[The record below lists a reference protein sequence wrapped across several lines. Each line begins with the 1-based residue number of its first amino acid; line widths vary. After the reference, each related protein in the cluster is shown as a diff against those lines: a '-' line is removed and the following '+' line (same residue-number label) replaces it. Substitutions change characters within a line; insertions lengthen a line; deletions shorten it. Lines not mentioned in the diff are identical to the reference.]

1 MKKLSALF
9 MALLLVMGLCSVMN
23 SSAQDSEAEHW
34 YISNETWTTVPT
46 DAVFIV
52 PTGKTVKGLS
62 LNGKAVEQGDGV
74 TPWISGFT
82 SADKNW
88 VYDSEKGTL
97 TLSARCILSDLDLFD
112 KNELTFV
119 LSFTDGTSVNLK
131 LNGKKKWFKLAGVI
145 ANMSSSLT
153 DWSADNAVG
162 YKNTEIKPLGTWLVT
177 ASSNIG
183 SLPSKLFDS
192 VKNEYHS
199 YYKHDGSSFIYRFE
213 APHYIEV
220 DMGENTSVS
229 GVRYVPRSSN
239 TSGSWVGVEYYGSSD
254 GDAWKKIA
262 TGVYPGTHEESV
274 TDFGKN
280 VSYRYYRVKIT
291 ASTSGYA
298 TGDELHFMKPKA
310 TYEDKTADLSTGSGA
325 SWTLSVTPG
334 TVSEVYFDG
343 ARLDEESY
351 SLSGAAF
358 SLDEEL
364 VKTKALGEHTVKVIF
379 DNSFM
384 EVTLTIDDK
393 AASLAAAKAA
403 AKAELAVFG
412 DLASSYTTEIDS
424 KTTEEAVFECA
435 DKALSTLGAEIKA
448 LSYTAS
454 ESYASPEIK
463 TNYVTSDGKKLG
475 DTSAIALSNGK
486 VKATGLG
493 RALILSGGKY
503 TLIKTAPS
511 PLMLVLISGQ
521 SNAAGDTSNYLEAPS
536 ATGDYE
542 GRYYITNALNC
553 DRELDKITF
562 EDAVFAAKNGGRPDI
577 GEDDYSWNRGG
588 YLNSAAAASQL
599 GARLSDEF
607 DMPVWVVNTGIC
619 GQVIDQFDP
628 TKSKTAYMKTVS
640 YMEKVQKLIESNGH
654 FIIDEDKTGM
664 LWLQGESDG
673 IGTTSED
680 SMVDYKK
687 MFMNMY
693 HGLETQCGVKYCGIW
708 LVRAGVN
715 SNVPKDFEMSGP
727 RLAQVY
733 MGNSSAE
740 EYKNIY
746 LVLNTDIWRT
756 DEGVKAYFETRH
768 PDAAAFKAYYG
779 YDRPTTLSEIKP
791 GLHHSQKGY
800 NELGD
805 VAGYLIKK
813 ILSGEK
819 ETVTD
824 AYLADFY
831 GNDAESISVNAGET
845 TALVPMVTTPYYN
858 ANLNLTVKITDES
871 KATYDPEAFAVKG
884 ISEGTTEAV
893 LYYGTE
899 RLTSCTV
906 TVNAPAV
913 KDEVL
918 ADRTKW
924 TVTASSVWTSAGRVA
939 KNLTDSN
946 TATSWTAD
954 INNKI
959 TDGNPQYFE
968 IELPSATKVS
978 GFSFNSYDDNNGF
991 PLKYEIYIDSGSGAY
1006 EKVKEGTYV
1015 IGNFTKHA
1023 KYDIP
1028 FSYNY
1033 TAKKVKFV
1041 FLEGVSGYAAM
1052 SEAYLAEENSE
1063 LSDYKAPTAKISITA
1078 AESGVYTDGTGIVRF
1093 ITEIDELSGGE
1104 VEYYGSYAVE
1114 TSSFNAES
1122 ISLLN
1127 KVTVSDSGTAPKQGD
1142 TYALDVHN
1150 ISEANM
1156 DKSITCIS
1164 FVKLK
1169 GIDGVIYSEAK
1180 VNSGVQKSVKLGSNP
1195 YAKGNKIAITES
1207 NVKIHGRYIVDSETG
1222 LIKSSFSASGIE
1234 ATFEGT
1240 KISVRFNADRDAYIY
1255 AWVDDN
1261 IQFSKSE
1268 DVDGRIF
1275 VSAGDNEIKIA
1286 DNLAEG
1292 THTVTVLKANEGA
1305 DNVIAWES
1313 FVTDGTLGKAPS
1325 AKERKI
1331 QVVGDSIT
1339 AGASTLHKGG
1349 YWKSDIQYNDGV
1361 RSYAPCIARALD
1373 ADVEIFAQRGLS
1385 MTTSMS
1391 TNPLQYNRV
1400 NAFAASADTEFNY
1413 LWDHETFEPD
1423 LIIQCNW
1430 WNECYGKIDKKVEE
1444 KVEAG
1449 KTEDEAKKETAEEIK
1464 NVYVNAITMLKTAHP
1479 NAKIMLVS
1487 GTERQD
1493 FIDILNAA
1501 IQEYGKTNKADDIT
1515 VMTYT
1520 HSSLANSLA
1529 AGTLYAHPNP
1539 EGHMDMAEQ
1548 MLPKI
1553 KEFMGWD

>member
-1 MKKLSALF
+1 MKKFAAIF
-9 MALLLVMGLCSVMN
+9 TAFVMLMGMCGGIDA
-23 SSAQDSEAEHW
+23 SAQASEADHW
-34 YISNETWTTVPT
+34 YISDTDWTTVPE
-46 DAVFIV
+46 DAVFTV
-52 PTGKTVKGLS
+52 PSGKAVEGLS
-62 LNGKAVEQGDGV
+62 LNGKTVQQGDGV
-74 TPWISGFT
+74 TPWINGFS

-88 VYDSEKGTL
+88 VYDSENGTL
-97 TLSARCILSDLDLFD
+97 TLSARYILSDLDLFD
-112 KNELTFV
+112 KNGLTFV
-119 LSFTDGTSVNLK
+119 LSFTDGESVNLK
-131 LNGKKKWFKLAGVI
+131 LNGKKKWFKLASVI
-145 ANMSSSLT
+145 TDMSSALT
-153 DWSADNAVG
+153 DWSSDNAVG
-162 YKNTEIKPLGTWLVT
+162 YKSTEIKPLETWFVT
-177 ASSNIG
+177 ASSVVG

-192 VKNEYHS
+192 SKNEYHS
-199 YYKHDGSSFIYRFE
+199 YYKHDGSFIYRFE

-220 DMGENTSVS
+220 DMGERTSVS
-229 GVRYVPRSSN
+229 GVRYVPRSTN

-254 GDAWKKIA
+254 GEDWKKIA
-262 TGVYPGTHEESV
+262 TGMYPGTYEESV

-298 TGDELHFMKPKA
+298 TGDELHFLKPKA
-310 TYEDKTADLSTGSGA
+310 SFEKKTADASTGSGA
-325 SWTLSVTPG
+325 SWALSVAPNS
-334 TVSEVYFDG
+334 VSEVYFDG
-343 ARLDEESY
+343 TKLDEESY
-351 SLSGAAF
+351 LLSGAMF
-358 SLDEEL
+358 SLNAEF
-364 VKTKALGEHTVKVIF
+364 VKSKALGEHSVKAIF

-384 EVTLTIDDK
+384 EVALTIDDK
-393 AASLAAAKAA
+393 ASALAAAKSA

-412 DLASSYTTEIDS
+412 DHASSYTEEIDS

-435 DKALSTLGAEIKA
+435 DTALSALGAEIKA

-454 ESYASPEIK
+454 ESFGAPEIK
-463 TNYVTSDGKKLG
+463 TNYVTADGKRLG
-475 DTSAIALSNGK
+475 DTSAVTASNGK

-503 TLIKTAPS
+503 ILIKTTPS

-562 EDAVFAAKNGGRPDI
+562 ADAAFAAKNGGRPDI
-577 GEDDYSWNRGG
+577 GEDDYSWKRGG

-628 TKSKTAYMKTVS
+628 TKSKTAYIKTVS
-640 YMEKVQKLIESNGH
+640 YMERVRELIESNGH
-654 FIIDEDKTGM
+654 FIIDEEKTGM
-664 LWLQGESDG
+664 FWLQGESDG

-680 SMVDYKK
+680 SMADYKN

-693 HGLETQCGVKYCGIW
+693 HGLETQCGINYCGIW

-756 DEGVKAYFETRH
+756 DAGVKAYFETRH
-768 PDAAAFKAYYG
+768 PDAEAFKAYYG

-805 VAGYLIKK
+805 VAGCVIKK

-824 AYLADFY
+824 VYLADFY

-845 TALVPMVTTPYYN
+845 AVLVPMVTKPYCN

-871 KATYDPEAFAVKG
+871 KAKYDPEAFTVKG

-906 TVNAPAV
+906 TVNASAIT
-913 KDEVL
+913 DEVL
-918 ADRTKW
+918 RDRTKW
-924 TVTASSVWTSAGRVA
+924 TVTASSYWSSPGRVA
-939 KNLTDSN
+939 KNLIDSD

-954 INNKI
+954 ITSKV
-959 TDGNPQYFE
+959 TEENPQYFE

-978 GFSFNSYDDNNGF
+978 GFSFSSYDDNNGF

-1015 IGNFTKHA
+1015 IGDYVKHA

-1033 TAKKVKFV
+1033 TAKRVKFV

-1063 LSDYKAPTAKISITA
+1063 LSDYKAATAKISITA

-1093 ITEIDELSGGE
+1093 ITKIDELSGGE
-1104 VEYYGSYAVE
+1104 VDYYGSYAVE
-1114 TSSFNAES
+1114 TSSFDAES

-1127 KVTVSDSGTAPKQGD
+1127 KVTVQDSGTVPQKGD
-1142 TYALDVHN
+1142 TYALDVHS
-1150 ISEANM
+1150 IAQEHF
-1156 DKSITCIS
+1156 DKGITCIS

-1169 GIDGVIYSEAK
+1169 GIDEVIYSEAK
-1180 VNSGVQKSVKLGSNP
+1180 VNNGVKKDVTLGNNP
-1195 YAKGNKIAITES
+1195 YAKGNEIKITES

-1261 IQFSKSE
+1261 IQFSESE
-1268 DVDGRIF
+1268 DEDGRIF

-1305 DNVIAWES
+1305 DNVIAWNS
-1313 FVTDGTLGKAPS
+1313 FVTDGTLGNVPS
-1325 AKERKI
+1325 AKSRKI

-1349 YWKSDIQYNDGV
+1349 YYKADIQYNDGV
-1361 RSYAPCIARALD
+1361 RSYAPCIARALG
-1373 ADVEIFAQRGLS
+1373 ADIEVFAQRGLS
-1385 MTTSMS
+1385 MTYSMG
-1391 TNPLQYNRV
+1391 TNPLQYNKV
-1400 NAFAASADTEFNY
+1400 NPFAANADIEFSE
-1413 LWDHETFEPD
+1413 LWSHKTFEPD

-1430 WNECYGKIDKKVEE
+1430 WNECYGKIDSKVKD
-1444 KVEAG
+1444 KVAAG
-1449 KTEDEAKKETAEEIK
+1449 KTEDEAKRETAEEITAT
-1464 NVYVNAITMLKTAHP
+1464 YVNVITMLKTAHP

-1501 IQEYGKTNKADDIT
+1501 IQEYGKTNEADDIT

-1520 HSSLANSLA
+1520 HSELANSLA
-1529 AGTLYAHPNP
+1529 ASTLYAHPNP
-1539 EGHMDMAEQ
+1539 KGHMDMAEQ
-1548 MLPKI
+1548 MLPQI
-1553 KEFMGWD
+1553 KSFMGWE